1 MEVCSHKGALGG
13 VFFGLVYQLDVD
25 ISHFPVGSHA
35 VMRNGHES

>member
-13 VFFGLVYQLDVD
+13 VFDLVYQLDVD